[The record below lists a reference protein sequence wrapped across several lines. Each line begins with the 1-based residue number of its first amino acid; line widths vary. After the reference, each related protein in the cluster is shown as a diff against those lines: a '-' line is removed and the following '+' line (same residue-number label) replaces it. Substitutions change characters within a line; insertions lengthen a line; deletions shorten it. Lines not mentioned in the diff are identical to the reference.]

1 MNLSLARHLQ
11 DKGQWRGIHPSSETS
26 FLEIH
31 RVSIDVGDVRFP
43 TLPAWWPRFLAVA
56 ILVLPVTAFFVMIN
70 RNVALAPLVGMD
82 MQCAECNRK
91 ATRTLQSAADALRV
105 KGIYVYDRKKYPK
118 AAPAWCDRHRPDGA
132 SDNALTAYMT
142 AIGIFVAGAAVY
154 KQTAT

>member
-1 MNLSLARHLQ
+1 MAGISLKH
-11 DKGQWRGIHPSSETS
+11 RGPTS

-31 RVSIDVGDVRFP
+31 SIPIDVRDVSFP

-56 ILVLPVTAFFVMIN
+56 ILVLPAVAFFVMIN

-91 ATRTLQSAADALRV
+91 ATRTLQSAADALRI

-118 AAPAWCDRHRPDGA
+118 AAPAWCDRHRPDGE
-132 SDNALTAYMT
+132 SDNALAAYLT
-142 AIGIFVAGAAVY
+142 AIGMFVAGAAVY
-154 KQTAT
+154 KKTAT